1 MKPATPRQS
10 DTAAAMEADRAQG
23 AYYLREMQRQMALLE
38 EDVAKLREQ
47 LAQYLSRNQ
56 SFQADRVQRELR
68 QAAVQR
74 REILDILAALI
85 SRFKP

>member
-1 MKPATPRQS
+1 MKEAARRSHTDAATES
-10 DTAAAMEADRAQG
+10 DRAQA
-23 AYYLREMQRQMALLE
+23 AYFLREMQRQMALLE
-38 EDVAKLREQ
+38 EDVAKSREQ

-56 SFQADRVQRELR
+56 GFQAERVQRELR

-74 REILDILAALI
+74 REILDMLAALI